1 MQNYTCAGASHRTGG
16 AHVIDQVNEAAAN
29 GDIAGATVYMLAGAN
44 DTYPY
49 ILNDHMPVS
58 EIQENLK
65 NSIARPCRARSPAL
79 PTSRSSVCRT
89 SPTPPARF
97 INLIPDVNVP
107 TFGVNIS
114 EVEWAMEQ
122 AGIDG
127 AAAGGGRFVSLKAA
141 SEGHEMCSND
151 RYIVGIIDTTSTRRN
166 LPLHMTDEGHWS
178 SAPTPDSPDLIFCR
192 APAHRRGRA
201 LASPGPGSSGRGVPQ
216 ETAPHSSTGAL
227 SSTGGPSY
235 STRPFLLGKG
245 PCGAQSA
252 GVEAETAGPGR
263 DSHWSRPFSQP
274 FSRQGTVPQGREAA
288 ILSMTPNSAE
298 EVFDDILMM

>member
-1 MQNYTCAGASHRTGG
+1 MSTRHSRAAGHRLRNRIAATATAALAVAGIAAGAIAISGDGAPAAEADGGLAVLVGDSLPANPDIYNYLAGKGVSLPDPILSRTGCGTDNRFADAIASSSGQNVQNYTCAGASYRTGG

-65 NSIARPCRARSPAL
+65 NSIADAVRAAKNAGAADVKVLGMPHITNAAGE
-79 PTSRSSVCRT
+79 VC
-89 SPTPPARF
+89 A

-166 LPLHMTDEGHWS
+166 LPLHMTDEGHS
-178 SAPTPDSPDLIFCR
+178 VLGAY
-192 APAHRRGRA
+192 AG
-201 LASPGPGSSGRGVPQ
+201 LA
-216 ETAPHSSTGAL
+216 
-227 SSTGGPSY
+227 
-235 STRPFLLGKG
+235 
-245 PCGAQSA
+245 
-252 GVEAETAGPGR
+252 
-263 DSHWSRPFSQP
+263 
-274 FSRQGTVPQGREAA
+274 
-288 ILSMTPNSAE
+288 
-298 EVFDDILMM
+298 